1 MPAKEL
7 PVLTYKELNERQ
19 WHCNITQNPW
29 PPRYT
34 PAQLEK
40 GSWVI
45 LVEALFSLLF
55 TLSFRKM
62 VFWWPRWK
70 IPRTTHFF
78 LNFPL
83 PTKQE
88 KTQFSSHFTL
98 LPPPPGLCLSTPQL
112 SSQPKTAF
120 EFNFSSPDKHNIVL
134 LWKQF

>member
-1 MPAKEL
+1 MNGKGPQTMPAKEL

-34 PAQLEK
+34 PVQLEK

-55 TLSFRKM
+55 TLSFGKM

-70 IPRTTHFF
+70 IPGTTHFF

-83 PTKQE
+83 PT
-88 KTQFSSHFTL
+88 
-98 LPPPPGLCLSTPQL
+98 
-112 SSQPKTAF
+112 QPKIAF

>member
-19 WHCNITQNPW
+19 WHCNINQNPW

-34 PAQLEK
+34 PAQLVK

-55 TLSFRKM
+55 SLIWKNGVLVAQVENTWNHLFSPQFSTPNQTRENS
-62 VFWWPRWK
+62 VF
-70 IPRTTHFF
+70 
-78 LNFPL
+78 FPL
-83 PTKQE
+83 
-88 KTQFSSHFTL
+88 FSSPQH
-98 LPPPPGLCLSTPQL
+98 PPPPFSIPQL
-112 SSQPKTAF
+112 SSKPKTVL